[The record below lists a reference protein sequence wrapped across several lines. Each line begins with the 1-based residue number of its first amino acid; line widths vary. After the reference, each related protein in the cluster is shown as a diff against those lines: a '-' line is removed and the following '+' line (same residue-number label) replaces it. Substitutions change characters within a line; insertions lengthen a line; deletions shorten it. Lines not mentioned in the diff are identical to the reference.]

1 MLFYSQPS
9 LPHITV
15 PPSPHLLPVTQTRT
29 QQKAPLVPS
38 AIMDPFTQQGCSGRR
53 RSSRRTAMMFIN
65 RIRLH
70 QIVIPTTAATTTVT
84 IRLPTATEVMQQ
96 GPSTGGVAAATARA
110 AAARRSVKPLRS
122 SCSGNGNFSREKAHK
137 RLAEQ
142 KSHHHIFS
150 VCNGWGWGCEL
161 ETLCTTCRLTSS
173 VLGSLRNGSP
183 FVQL

>member
-15 PPSPHLLPVTQTRT
+15 PPSPHLLPVTQTWT
-29 QQKAPLVPS
+29 LQKAPLVPS
-38 AIMDPFTQQGCSGRR
+38 AIMDPFTQQGCSGRRR

-70 QIVIPTTAATTTVT
+70 QIVIPTATTTVT

-96 GPSTGGVAAATARA
+96 GPNTGGVAAATVRA

-137 RLAEQ
+137 RLAQQ
-142 KSHHHIFS
+142 KKSSSHILS
-150 VCNGWGWGCEL
+150 VFGWGWVCEL

-173 VLGSLRNGSP
+173 ILGSLRNGSP